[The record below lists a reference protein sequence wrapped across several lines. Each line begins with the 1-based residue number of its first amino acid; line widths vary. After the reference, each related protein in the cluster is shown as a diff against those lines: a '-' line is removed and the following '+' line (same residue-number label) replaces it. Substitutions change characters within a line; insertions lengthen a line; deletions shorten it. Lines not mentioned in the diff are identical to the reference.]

1 LIVGIDNG
9 LDGGLVAIAQFDGSL
24 IDRIAMPCRQQSK
37 KREIDI
43 CKIHKW
49 LSDLNTPFVL
59 AIEEPLAHAKSSQAV
74 RSMAISFGKLL
85 GMAECKNYEVARV
98 SVHKWQRE
106 MLGFIPKGKTKQVA
120 LETAQNL
127 EPSENWLKNKRCR
140 VPHDGLVDAFLI
152 AHYYRNGR

>member
-1 LIVGIDNG
+1 
-9 LDGGLVAIAQFDGSL
+9 
-24 IDRIAMPCRQQSK
+24 
-37 KREIDI
+37 
-43 CKIHKW
+43 
-49 LSDLNTPFVL
+49 
-59 AIEEPLAHAKSSQAV
+59 
-74 RSMAISFGKLL
+74 
-85 GMAECKNYEVARV
+85 
-98 SVHKWQRE
+98 